1 MPRLALALCVLWF
14 VSLFVFRTVSQL
26 RTTGSTGFNGF
37 SGRVGSL
44 PWIAGILVPLG
55 LVLAPL
61 APIAALEGWSG
72 GSLLIP
78 DPALHALGANFALA
92 GIVGALFAQ
101 HSMGS
106 SWRIGVDE
114 SEKIELVTSGLFA
127 WVRNPVFSFVWLS
140 LLGLILLVSNAIA
153 LLGAAVTFIGIELQ
167 VRTVEE
173 PYLEATHGDDY
184 REYTANVGRFLPKL
198 TRGSSSRLGEKID
211 G

>member
-14 VSLFVFRTVSQL
+14 VSLFVLRSVSQL
-26 RTTGSTGFNGF
+26 RNTGSTGFKGF

-44 PWIAGILVPLG
+44 PWIAGILVAIG
-55 LVLAPL
+55 LLLAPL
-61 APIAALEGWSG
+61 APIAALEDWSG
-72 GSLLIP
+72 GSLLIRN
-78 DPALHALGANFALA
+78 PALHALGAIFALA
-92 GIVGALFAQ
+92 GIGGALFAQ

-114 SEKIELVTSGLFA
+114 SETTELVTSGLFA
-127 WVRNPVFSFVWLS
+127 WVRNPIFSFVWLS
-140 LLGLILLVSNAIA
+140 LLGLVLLVPNTIA
-153 LLGAAVTFIGIELQ
+153 SLGAGATIVGIEIQ
-167 VRTVEE
+167 VRAVEE

-184 REYTANVGRFLPKL
+184 REYTANVGRFFPKL